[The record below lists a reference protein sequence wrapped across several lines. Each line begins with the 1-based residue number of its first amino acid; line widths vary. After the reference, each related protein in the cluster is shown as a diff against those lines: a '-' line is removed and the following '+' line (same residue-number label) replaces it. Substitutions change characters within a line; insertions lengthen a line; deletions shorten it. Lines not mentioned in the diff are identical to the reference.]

1 MAKRPWYARTTWT
14 ETDRTEVLVRLRETV
29 GANEQAACLRKQAAH
44 LLAQALKLGRRDPA
58 GASRDQLL
66 AGARE
71 LNELFLAWFPDS
83 ADRAYALTAL
93 GDIEAESGNTD
104 AALDHYRTA
113 LAAQVDSTRSTNA
126 HLRFAMVVVGRE
138 LTPHFG
144 EALQILEMHAQ
155 PLIYPLE
162 QYQHCGARA
171 LLLASAGQ
179 RRTHALLCAQDALAA
194 TRYAAIDENTSF
206 HHRLVQLS
214 ETGSVKPA
222 SDASDTSATSDNRNL
237 KPKDPTHDVP

>member
-58 GASRDQLL
+58 DASRDQLL

-93 GDIEAESGNTD
+93 GDVEAESCNND
-104 AALDHYRTA
+104 AALDHYRAA

-126 HLRFAMVVVGRE
+126 HLRLAMLVVGRE
-138 LTPHFG
+138 LTPHYA
-144 EALQILEMHAQ
+144 EALQILEAHAQ

-179 RRTHALLCAQDALAA
+179 RTHALLCAQDALAA
-194 TRYAAIDENTSF
+194 TRYAAIDDNTPF
-206 HHRLVQLS
+206 HHRLVQLG
-214 ETGSVKPA
+214 ETGRVKPTSA
-222 SDASDTSATSDNRNL
+222 SSDTSDSKNL

>member
-14 ETDRTEVLVRLRETV
+14 EADRTEVLALLRDTV

-44 LLAQALKLGRRDPA
+44 LLGQALKLGRRDPA
-58 GASRDQLL
+58 DASRDQLL

-71 LNELFLAWFPDS
+71 LYELFLTWFPDS

-93 GDIEAESGNTD
+93 GDIEAESGNND
-104 AALDHYRTA
+104 AALAHYRAA

-126 HLRFAMVVVGRE
+126 HLRLAMMVVGRE
-138 LTPHFG
+138 LTQHFA
-144 EALQILEMHAQ
+144 EALQILEAHAQ

-179 RRTHALLCAQDALAA
+179 RTHALLCAQDALAA
-194 TRYAAIDENTSF
+194 TRYAAIDENTPF
-206 HHRLVQLS
+206 HCRLVQLS
-214 ETGSVKPA
+214 ETGSVQPA
-222 SDASDTSATSDNRNL
+222 SATSAISTSAPK
-237 KPKDPTHDVP
+237 KPETKRSDV

>member
-44 LLAQALKLGRRDPA
+44 LLAQARKLGRRNPA
-58 GASRDQLL
+58 DAGRDQLL

-71 LNELFLAWFPDS
+71 LNELFLNWFPDS

-93 GDIEAESGNTD
+93 GDVEAPSGNDD
-104 AALDHYRTA
+104 AALDHYRAA

-126 HLRFAMVVVGRE
+126 HLRFAMLVVERE
-138 LTPHFG
+138 LTPHFA
-144 EALQILEMHAQ
+144 EALQILAAHAQ

-179 RRTHALLCAQDALAA
+179 RTHALLCAQDALAA

-222 SDASDTSATSDNRNL
+222 SDTSDNRNM